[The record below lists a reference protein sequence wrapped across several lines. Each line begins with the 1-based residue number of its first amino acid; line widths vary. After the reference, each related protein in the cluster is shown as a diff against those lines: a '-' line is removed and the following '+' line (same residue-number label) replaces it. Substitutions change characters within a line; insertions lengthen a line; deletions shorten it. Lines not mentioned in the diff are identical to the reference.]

1 MTFWS
6 TFYDVRGKVGN
17 RPWSLELRQKSFVLK
32 LVNAV
37 IVGISSVVG
46 GERWSKKKVLKL
58 HKSSHG
64 DQRSSTF
71 HLNAGELSWNVLLTL
86 HAFGYHSQSLGRVD
100 YIQLM
105 QPKSLMCAEILR
117 RDF

>member
-1 MTFWS
+1 M
-6 TFYDVRGKVGN
+6 
-17 RPWSLELRQKSFVLK
+17 
-32 LVNAV
+32 
-37 IVGISSVVG
+37 IG
-46 GERWSKKKVLKL
+46 GERWSKKKVLNM

-100 YIQLM
+100 STVDA
-105 QPKSLMCAEILR
+105 PEITYVR
-117 RDF
+117 SNPET